1 MKNFY
6 VALTYGDVP
15 PGQKFRFN
23 EYFEKD
29 VDWGNCV
36 RVCIDGAA
44 SMTAYRLGVVKKIT
58 K

>member
-23 EYFEKD
+23 EYFGEKD
-29 VDWGNCV
+29 VDWGNCQSLH
-36 RVCIDGAA
+36 RWSCKHDCL
-44 SMTAYRLGVVKKIT
+44 SPWCS
-58 K
+58 